1 MVQSEESARNVELE
15 DIEAAATPPR
25 VPTDPQVEDDD
36 EDRHVAPDA
45 KLLDNGNTTQHGI
58 GASEQ
63 NEESH
68 RDQAKAKAKLKAKLK
83 KEKSAQ
89 DRLMTEEIN
98 KLLDE
103 MPLEK
108 NVACGF
114 WLFRGAFFQRFA
126 NQTAYVLLYGIVGC
140 IFSMTYAYFNGTI
153 TTIEKRF
160 KIPSKNTGIISVGND
175 ISQTLVSAVLA
186 YYAGKGHRPR
196 WIGFGLLTIVVF
208 CLMTTS
214 PHFLYGPGEDAL
226 ALTKE
231 FGATSDEN
239 VTMEVIEEQRS
250 KTLCRLH
257 GGGAE
262 CEVGEGN
269 FAPQVLLFVAQFISG
284 IGGSLYYTLGVSY
297 MDDNTKKSKTPA
309 LLSLSYFLRM
319 LGPAI
324 GYALASF
331 CLRLYIAPQLHPV
344 INNKDPR
351 WLGAWWLGWIV
362 MGGLLAFSGVFLS
375 MFPKELP
382 RAVARRLV
390 EEKRRR
396 ERQSLKLKEASRND
410 KLTAELE
417 PQVSPVE
424 PKASFGDMLVTF
436 KRLTTNKT
444 YMCNTLSNIFY
455 LIGYTPFWIFTP
467 KYIEVQYRQSAA
479 TSSMVTGT
487 VALAFS
493 AIGVLLS
500 GFIISRYKPRA
511 RYMAAWNVISAF
523 LVVAGVVTYAFIG
536 CPDNETSV
544 IVNIHNR
551 DLSSDATCNSA
562 CSCDYVR
569 YSPICG
575 ENNMTYISACHAGCK
590 MEHVRSDGK
599 KVFYDC
605 SCIPGGGSN
614 ASSPF
619 SFKRLT
625 ALDLASDNSSLSL
638 DGDMSSL
645 SYVEMLAAGQAT
657 PGACPVNC
665 WTQFVAFLSVMCFLK
680 FIGAAGRASNFLVS
694 VRCVPEKDKTA
705 AMGFGMML
713 CSMFAFIPGP
723 IFFGWIFDRMCL
735 VWGKTCTNKGN
746 CWLYDPQS
754 MRYTL
759 NFTAAV
765 FITLGAIF
773 DFGVWYYVKD
783 LKIFDEEI
791 KEVEMQIVQRE
802 EEANAEKNTEI

>member
-1 MVQSEESARNVELE
+1 MVQSELPGGLESGAAEPRDLENGNAEATEESDVE
-15 DIEAAATPPR
+15 TR
-25 VPTDPQVEDDD
+25 
-36 EDRHVAPDA
+36 
-45 KLLDNGNTTQHGI
+45 LLDNGKTYDKEAEAGNNL
-58 GASEQ
+58 GANADEKPKSKKKKKQKSE
-63 NEESH
+63 
-68 RDQAKAKAKLKAKLK
+68 
-83 KEKSAQ
+83 Q

-98 KLLDE
+98 RLLKE
-103 MPLEK
+103 APLEK
-108 NVACGF
+108 SVTCGF
-114 WLFRGAFFQRFA
+114 WIFKGQFYQRFA

-196 WIGFGLLTIVVF
+196 WIGFGLLTIVLF
-208 CLMTTS
+208 CVLTTA

-226 ALTKE
+226 ALTSE
-231 FGATSDEN
+231 FGGVPDEN
-239 VTMEVIEEQRS
+239 ATMEAIEEQRS
-250 KTLCRLH
+250 KTLCRIN

-262 CEVGEGN
+262 CEGNEGN
-269 FAPQVLLFVAQFISG
+269 FAPQLLLFVAQFISG

-331 CLRLYIAPQLHPV
+331 CLRLYIAPQMHPV

-351 WLGAWWLGWIV
+351 WLGAWWLGWLV

-382 RAVARRLV
+382 RAMARRKV
-390 EEKRRR
+390 EENRRR
-396 ERQSLKLKEASRND
+396 EKERLSVKSTD
-410 KLTAELE
+410 KERLTAELDQKTPAE
-417 PQVSPVE
+417 A
-424 PKASFGDMLVTF
+424 KASFQDMLKTF
-436 KRLTTNKT
+436 KRLITNKT
-444 YMCNTLSNIFY
+444 YMCNTLSSIFY
-455 LIGYTPFWIFTP
+455 LVGYTPYWIFTP

-479 TSSMVTGT
+479 TSSMITGT

-493 AIGVLLS
+493 AVGVLLS

-511 RYMAAWNVISAF
+511 RYMAAWNVIVGF
-523 LVVAGVVTYAFIG
+523 LTVAGILAYAFIG
-536 CPDNETSV
+536 CPGNESSV
-544 IVNIHNR
+544 IVNIH
-551 DLSSDATCNSA
+551 DSSLAGNSTTCNSA

-569 YSPICG
+569 YSPVCG

-590 MEHVRSDGK
+590 SLHVNSEGK
-599 KVFYDC
+599 KIFYDC
-605 SCIPGGGSN
+605 SCIPGNDGNTTSQ
-614 ASSPF
+614 F
-619 SFKRLT
+619 RRLDSF
-625 ALDLASDNSSLSL
+625 DLNLDNSSLDAASL
-638 DGDMSSL
+638 YNLESL
-645 SYVEMLAAGQAT
+645 ANGQAM

-665 WTQFVAFLSVMCFLK
+665 WTQFVVFLAVMCCLK
-680 FIGAAGRASNFLVS
+680 FVGASGRASNFLVS

-705 AMGFGMML
+705 AMGFGMTL
-713 CSMFAFIPGP
+713 CSMLAFIPSP
-723 IFFGWIFDRMCL
+723 IFFGWVFDRVCL

-746 CWLYDPQS
+746 CWLYDPLS

-765 FITLGAIF
+765 FIAIGAIF
-773 DFGVWYYVKD
+773 DLGVWYYAKD
-783 LKIFDEEI
+783 LKIFDEEV
-791 KEVEMQIVQRE
+791 KEVEMKIVQHE
-802 EEANAEKNTEI
+802 EEASNEKNTEM

>member
-1 MVQSEESARNVELE
+1 MLQSEQQQLKV
-15 DIEAAATPPR
+15 EAAVVEAAPLPNGELPEEAT
-25 VPTDPQVEDDD
+25 
-36 EDRHVAPDA
+36 
-45 KLLDNGNTTQHGI
+45 KLLDNGQAAAPTRSSNKSKFKWSKQK
-58 GASEQ
+58 SEQ
-63 NEESH
+63 E
-68 RDQAKAKAKLKAKLK
+68 
-83 KEKSAQ
+83 
-89 DRLMTEEIN
+89 RLMTAEIN
-98 KLLDE
+98 KLLDDS
-103 MPLEK
+103 PLEK
-108 NVACGF
+108 NVTCGF
-114 WLFRGAFFQRFA
+114 WLLRGAFFQRFA
-126 NQTAYVLLYGIVGC
+126 NQTAYVVLYGLVGC

-196 WIGFGLLTIVVF
+196 WIGFGLLTIVMF

-226 ALTKE
+226 SLTAE
-231 FGATSDEN
+231 FGAIPVEN
-239 VTMEVIEEQRS
+239 ASLEAIEEQRA
-250 KTLCRLH
+250 KILCRLH

-262 CEVGEGN
+262 CEEGEGN

-351 WLGAWWLGWIV
+351 WLGAWWLGWLV

-382 RAVARRLV
+382 RAAARRQV

-396 ERQSLKLKEASRND
+396 ERLALQQKESNEKD
-410 KLTAELE
+410 KLSVELE
-417 PQVSPVE
+417 AQTPAEPQ
-424 PKASFGDMLVTF
+424 ASFKDMLRTF

-511 RYMAAWNVISAF
+511 RYMAAWNVIIAV

-536 CPDNETSV
+536 CPDNEQSV
-544 IVNIHNR
+544 IVNIH
-551 DLSSDATCNSA
+551 DKALHEVATCNSA
-562 CSCDYVR
+562 CACDYVR
-569 YSPICG
+569 YSPVCG
-575 ENNMTYISACHAGCK
+575 ENKMTYISACHAGCK
-590 MEHVRSDGK
+590 GEHVNAAGK
-599 KVFYDC
+599 RIFYDC
-605 SCIPGGGSN
+605 SCIPAGHNESY
-614 ASSPF
+614 ALD

-625 ALDLASDNSSLSL
+625 ARDLADSAVPSTPYLELLSS
-638 DGDMSSL
+638 
-645 SYVEMLAAGQAT
+645 GQAM

-680 FIGAAGRASNFLVS
+680 FVGAAGRASNFLVS
-694 VRCVPEKDKTA
+694 VRCVPEQDKTA

-746 CWLYDPQS
+746 CWLYDPKS

-765 FITLGAIF
+765 FISLGALF

-791 KEVEMQIVQRE
+791 KEVEMQIVQHE
-802 EEANAEKNTEI
+802 EEANPEKTTEI

>member
-1 MVQSEESARNVELE
+1 MVQSENPSSLGPEEQDVETGSPESRDESDVES
-15 DIEAAATPPR
+15 R
-25 VPTDPQVEDDD
+25 
-36 EDRHVAPDA
+36 
-45 KLLDNGNTTQHGI
+45 LLDNGKTH
-58 GASEQ
+58 
-63 NEESH
+63 
-68 RDQAKAKAKLKAKLK
+68 D
-83 KEKSAQ
+83 KEKEAGINLDGEEATPKKGKSKKKKQKSEQ
-89 DRLMTEEIN
+89 DRLMTAEIN
-98 KLLDE
+98 KLLE
-103 MPLEK
+103 ESPLER
-108 NVACGF
+108 NVTCGF
-114 WLFRGAFFQRFA
+114 WIFKGRFYQRFA

-196 WIGFGLLTIVVF
+196 WIGFGLLTIVCF
-208 CLMTTS
+208 CVLTTA

-226 ALTKE
+226 ALTSE
-231 FGATSDEN
+231 FGGMPDEN
-239 VTMEVIEEQRS
+239 ATMEAIEEQRS
-250 KTLCRLH
+250 KTLCRLN

-269 FAPQVLLFVAQFISG
+269 FAPQLLLFVAQFISG

-331 CLRLYIAPQLHPV
+331 CLRLYIAPQMHPV

-351 WLGAWWLGWIV
+351 WLGAWWLGWLV
-362 MGGLLAFSGVFLS
+362 MGCLLSFSGVFLS

-382 RAVARRLV
+382 RAVARRKV
-390 EEKRRR
+390 EENRRR
-396 ERQSLKLKEASRND
+396 EKERLTMKSTEKER
-410 KLTAELE
+410 LTAELDQKAPAE
-417 PQVSPVE
+417 G
-424 PKASFGDMLVTF
+424 KASFQDMLKTF
-436 KRLTTNKT
+436 RRLITNKT
-444 YMCNTLSNIFY
+444 YMCNTLSSIFY
-455 LIGYTPFWIFTP
+455 LVGYTPYWIFTP

-493 AIGVLLS
+493 AVGVLLS

-511 RYMAAWNVISAF
+511 RYMAAWNVIVGF
-523 LVVAGVVTYAFIG
+523 LTVAGILAYAFIG
-536 CPDNETSV
+536 CPGNESSV
-544 IVNIHNR
+544 IVNIH
-551 DLSSDATCNSA
+551 DSSLAGNTTTCNSA

-569 YSPICG
+569 YSPVCG

-590 MEHVRSDGK
+590 SLHVNSEGK
-599 KVFYDC
+599 KIFYDC
-605 SCIPGGGSN
+605 SCIPGDDTGNSTGQ
-614 ASSPF
+614 
-619 SFKRLT
+619 FKRLT
-625 ALDLASDNSSLSL
+625 SSDLNSDDFGQDTSMLSPLESL
-638 DGDMSSL
+638 
-645 SYVEMLAAGQAT
+645 ANGQAM

-665 WTQFVAFLSVMCFLK
+665 WTQFVAFLAVMCCLK
-680 FIGAAGRASNFLVS
+680 FVGASGRASNFLVS

-705 AMGFGMML
+705 AMGFGMTL
-713 CSMFAFIPGP
+713 CSMLAFIPSP
-723 IFFGWIFDRMCL
+723 IFFGWVFDRVCL

-746 CWLYDPQS
+746 CWLYDPLS

-765 FITLGAIF
+765 FIAIGAIF
-773 DFGVWYYVKD
+773 DLGVWYYAKD
-783 LKIFDEEI
+783 LKIFDEDV
-791 KEVEMQIVQRE
+791 KEVEMQIVQHE
-802 EEANAEKNTEI
+802 EEASNEKNTEI

>member
-1 MVQSEESARNVELE
+1 MVQSENSSGLPTE
-15 DIEAAATPPR
+15 DQDLEAAAQESR
-25 VPTDPQVEDDD
+25 DESDVES
-36 EDRHVAPDA
+36 R
-45 KLLDNGNTTQHGI
+45 LLDNGKTYDKEKEAGNNLNGDESTPKKGKSKKKKQK
-58 GASEQ
+58 SEQ
-63 NEESH
+63 ERLITAEINRLLEES
-68 RDQAKAKAKLKAKLK
+68 
-83 KEKSAQ
+83 
-89 DRLMTEEIN
+89 
-98 KLLDE
+98 
-103 MPLEK
+103 PLEK
-108 NVACGF
+108 NVTCGF
-114 WLFRGAFFQRFA
+114 WIFKGKFYQRFA

-196 WIGFGLLTIVVF
+196 WIGFGLLTIVCF
-208 CLMTTS
+208 CVLTTT

-226 ALTKE
+226 ALTSE
-231 FGATSDEN
+231 FGGLPDEN
-239 VTMEVIEEQRS
+239 ATMEAIEEQRT
-250 KTLCRLH
+250 KTLCRLN

-269 FAPQVLLFVAQFISG
+269 FAPQLLLFVAQFISG

-331 CLRLYIAPQLHPV
+331 CLRLYIAPQMHPV

-351 WLGAWWLGWIV
+351 WLGAWWLGWLV
-362 MGGLLAFSGVFLS
+362 MGGLLSFSGVFLS

-382 RAVARRLV
+382 RAVARRKV
-390 EEKRRR
+390 EENRRR
-396 ERQSLKLKEASRND
+396 EKERLSLKNKE
-410 KLTAELE
+410 KETLTAELDQKTPTE
-417 PQVSPVE
+417 A
-424 PKASFGDMLVTF
+424 KASFQDMLKTF
-436 KRLTTNKT
+436 RRLITNKT
-444 YMCNTLSNIFY
+444 YMCNTLSSIFY
-455 LIGYTPFWIFTP
+455 LVGYTPYWIFTP

-493 AIGVLLS
+493 AVGVLLS

-511 RYMAAWNVISAF
+511 RYMAAWNVIVGF
-523 LVVAGVVTYAFIG
+523 LTVAGILAYAFIG
-536 CPDNETSV
+536 CPGNESSV
-544 IVNIHNR
+544 IVNIH
-551 DLSSDATCNSA
+551 DSSLTGNATTCNSA

-569 YSPICG
+569 YSPVCG

-590 MEHVRSDGK
+590 RLHVNSEGK

-605 SCIPGGGSN
+605 SCIPSDETTN
-614 ASSPF
+614 TTSQ
-619 SFKRLT
+619 FKRLT
-625 ALDLASDNSSLSL
+625 SDDLYSDNINL
-638 DGDMSSL
+638 DTSMATPI
-645 SYVEMLAAGQAT
+645 EALANGQAM

-665 WTQFVAFLSVMCFLK
+665 WTQFVAFLAVMCCLK
-680 FIGAAGRASNFLVS
+680 FVGASGRASNFLVS

-705 AMGFGMML
+705 AMGFGMTL
-713 CSMFAFIPGP
+713 CSMLAFIPSP
-723 IFFGWIFDRMCL
+723 IFFGWVFDRVCL

-746 CWLYDPQS
+746 CWLYDPLS

-765 FITLGAIF
+765 FIAIGAIF
-773 DFGVWYYVKD
+773 DLGVWYYAKD
-783 LKIFDEEI
+783 LKIFDEDV
-791 KEVEMQIVQRE
+791 KEVEMKIVQHE
-802 EEANAEKNTEI
+802 EEANNEKNTEI

>member
-1 MVQSEESARNVELE
+1 
-15 DIEAAATPPR
+15 EA
-25 VPTDPQVEDDD
+25 
-36 EDRHVAPDA
+36 DA
-45 KLLDNGNTTQHGI
+45 KLLDNGNAHG
-58 GASEQ
+58 GNNATSAATDKSE
-63 NEESH
+63 
-68 RDQAKAKAKLKAKLK
+68 QAKAKAKLKR
-83 KEKSAQ
+83 EKSEQ
-89 DRLMTEEIN
+89 DRLMTDEIN

-108 NVACGF
+108 NVTCGF

-196 WIGFGLLTIVVF
+196 WIGFGRSKTASPLTSPTNVLLAGLLTIVVF

-226 ALTKE
+226 ALTEE
-231 FGATSDEN
+231 FGGIPDEN
-239 VTMEVIEEQRS
+239 ATLEAIAEQRS
-250 KTLCRLH
+250 KTLCRLQ
-257 GGGAE
+257 GDGAV

-396 ERQSLKLKEASRND
+396 ERLSLKQKEVAKSE
-410 KLTAELE
+410 KLNAELE
-417 PQVSPVE
+417 PQAACE
-424 PKASFGDMLVTF
+424 PKASLGDMLVTF
-436 KRLTTNKT
+436 KRLTTNRT

-544 IVNIHNR
+544 IVNIHN
-551 DLSSDATCNSA
+551 SDVNTSATCNSA

-569 YSPICG
+569 YSPVCG
-575 ENNMTYISACHAGCK
+575 ENSMTYISACHAGCK
-590 MEHVRSDGK
+590 MEHANADGK

-605 SCIPGGGSN
+605 SCIPGATGN
-614 ASSPF
+614 DSSQLY
-619 SFKRLT
+619 FKRLT
-625 ALDLASDNSSLSL
+625 ALDITSDNSSSWDL
-638 DGDMSSL
+638 DFSTSSSASSA
-645 SYVEMLAAGQAT
+645 SYLDMLANGQAT

-680 FIGAAGRASNFLVS
+680 FIGASGRASNFLVS

-791 KEVEMQIVQRE
+791 KEVEMQIVQHE
-802 EEANAEKNTEI
+802 EEASAEKNTEI

>member
-1 MVQSEESARNVELE
+1 MVQGENAHSVEQPAEEEEEHELASNSTDSTRERTNDEADVEAR
-15 DIEAAATPPR
+15 
-25 VPTDPQVEDDD
+25 
-36 EDRHVAPDA
+36 
-45 KLLDNGNTTQHGI
+45 LLDNGTNHGKSKGPAGEDEEAKTTP
-58 GASEQ
+58 
-63 NEESH
+63 
-68 RDQAKAKAKLKAKLK
+68 KAKK
-83 KEKSAQ
+83 KKKKQKSEQ
-89 DRLMTEEIN
+89 DRLITEEIN
-98 KLLDE
+98 RLLIE
-103 MPLEK
+103 TPLEK
-108 NVACGF
+108 NVTCGF
-114 WLFRGAFFQRFA
+114 WIFKGQFYQRFA

-140 IFSMTYAYFNGTI
+140 VFSMTYAYFNGTI

-196 WIGFGLLTIVVF
+196 WIGFGLLTIVLF
-208 CLMTTS
+208 CVLTTT

-226 ALTKE
+226 ALTSE
-231 FGATSDEN
+231 FGAMPDEN
-239 VTMEVIEEQRS
+239 ATMEAIEEQRS
-250 KTLCRLH
+250 KTLCRLN

-269 FAPQVLLFVAQFISG
+269 FAPQLLLFVAQFISG

-351 WLGAWWLGWIV
+351 WLGAWWLGWLV

-382 RAVARRLV
+382 RAVARRKV
-390 EEKRRR
+390 EENRRR
-396 ERQSLKLKEASRND
+396 EKERLSLKNKESSEKER
-410 KLTAELE
+410 LTAELD
-417 PQVSPVE
+417 QMSPVE
-424 PKASFGDMLVTF
+424 PKASFKDMLKTF
-436 KRLTTNKT
+436 RRLTTNKT
-444 YMCNTLSNIFY
+444 YMCNTLSSIFY
-455 LIGYTPFWIFTP
+455 LVGYTPYWIFTP

-493 AIGVLLS
+493 AVGVLLS

-511 RYMAAWNVISAF
+511 RYMAAWNVICGF
-523 LVVAGVVTYAFIG
+523 LTMAGILTYAFIG
-536 CPDNETSV
+536 CPGNESSV
-544 IVNIHNR
+544 IVNIH
-551 DLSSDATCNSA
+551 DSSLSGNATTCNSA

-569 YSPICG
+569 YSPVCG

-590 MEHVRSDGK
+590 GQQVNSDGRK
-599 KVFYDC
+599 IFYDC
-605 SCIPGGGSN
+605 SCIPGDEWGNST
-614 ASSPF
+614 AQ
-619 SFKRLT
+619 FKRIT
-625 ALDLASDNSSLSL
+625 SLDLSLENATLDTSSVSHLQSLAS
-638 DGDMSSL
+638 
-645 SYVEMLAAGQAT
+645 GQAM
-657 PGACPVNC
+657 PGSCPVNC
-665 WTQFVAFLSVMCFLK
+665 WTQFVTFLAVMCCLK
-680 FIGAAGRASNFLVS
+680 FIGASGRASNFLVS

-705 AMGFGMML
+705 AMGFGMTM
-713 CSMFAFIPGP
+713 CSMLAFIPSP
-723 IFFGWIFDRMCL
+723 IFFGWVFDRVCL

-746 CWLYDPQS
+746 CWLYDPLS

-765 FITLGAIF
+765 FIAIGAVF
-773 DFGVWYYVKD
+773 DLGVWYYAKD
-783 LKIFDEEI
+783 LKIFDEEV
-791 KEVEMQIVQRE
+791 KEVEMQIVQHE
-802 EEANAEKNTEI
+802 EEASNEKNTEI

>member
-1 MVQSEESARNVELE
+1 MVQGEAPVEGRVTARSDEQPEEAT
-15 DIEAAATPPR
+15 AAAA
-25 VPTDPQVEDDD
+25 E
-36 EDRHVAPDA
+36 APEELH
-45 KLLDNGNTTQHGI
+45 KLLNNGNAHETTDNKSNK
-58 GASEQ
+58 GA
-63 NEESH
+63 
-68 RDQAKAKAKLKAKLK
+68 QARIKAKLKR
-83 KEKSAQ
+83 EKSEQ

-98 KLLDE
+98 KLLND

-108 NVACGF
+108 NVTCGF
-114 WLFRGAFFQRFA
+114 WFLRGTFFQRFA

-196 WIGFGLLTIVVF
+196 WIGFGLLTIVLF

-231 FGATSDEN
+231 FGALPDEN
-239 VTMEVIEEQRS
+239 ATMEAIEEQRS
-250 KTLCRLH
+250 KTLCRLS

-351 WLGAWWLGWIV
+351 WLGAWWLGWLV
-362 MGGLLAFSGVFLS
+362 MGGLLSCSGIFLS

-382 RAVARRLV
+382 RAAARRMV

-396 ERQSLKLKEASRND
+396 ERHSLKQKESTEKE
-410 KLTAELE
+410 KLTADLE
-417 PQVSPVE
+417 ARAEQSATE
-424 PKASFGDMLVTF
+424 QKASFKDMLVTF
-436 KRLTTNKT
+436 RRLTTNKT

-467 KYIEVQYRQSAA
+467 KYIEVQYKQSAA

-500 GFIISRYKPRA
+500 GFIISRYKPKA
-511 RYMAAWNVISAF
+511 RYMAAWNVICAV

-536 CPDNETSV
+536 CPDNERSV
-544 IVNIHNR
+544 IVNIHNSAVN
-551 DLSSDATCNSA
+551 DSVTCNSA

-569 YSPICG
+569 YSPVCG
-575 ENNMTYISACHAGCK
+575 ENSMTYISACHAGCK
-590 MEHVRSDGK
+590 MEHVRPDGK

-605 SCIPGGGSN
+605 SCIPGTRNSTFN
-614 ASSPF
+614 
-619 SFKRLT
+619 RLT
-625 ALDLASDNSSLSL
+625 PLDLANEANSRDLTGKAL
-638 DGDMSSL
+638 ETASSMEYL
-645 SYVEMLAAGQAT
+645 EQLAAGQAT

-665 WTQFVAFLSVMCFLK
+665 WTQFIAFLSVMCFLK

-746 CWLYDPQS
+746 CWLYDPES

-765 FITLGAIF
+765 FISLGAIF

-783 LKIFDEEI
+783 LKIFDEEV
-791 KEVEMQIVQRE
+791 KEVEMQIVQHE
-802 EEANAEKNTEI
+802 EEVNAEKNTEI

>member
-1 MVQSEESARNVELE
+1 MVQSENPSSLGAELQDLEHGRRESRDESDVESRLLNNGKSYDKE
-15 DIEAAATPPR
+15 KEAGIN
-25 VPTDPQVEDDD
+25 QDD
-36 EDRHVAPDA
+36 EE
-45 KLLDNGNTTQHGI
+45 TTPKTGKSKKKKQK
-58 GASEQ
+58 SE
-63 NEESH
+63 
-68 RDQAKAKAKLKAKLK
+68 
-83 KEKSAQ
+83 Q
-89 DRLMTEEIN
+89 DRLMTAEIN
-98 KLLDE
+98 KLLAE
-103 MPLEK
+103 SPLEK
-108 NVACGF
+108 NVTCGF
-114 WLFRGAFFQRFA
+114 WIFKGTFYQRFA

-196 WIGFGLLTIVVF
+196 WIGFGLLTIVFF
-208 CLMTTS
+208 CILTTA

-226 ALTKE
+226 ALTSE
-231 FGATSDEN
+231 FGGMPDEN
-239 VTMEVIEEQRS
+239 ATMEAIEEQRS
-250 KTLCRLH
+250 KTLCRLN

-269 FAPQVLLFVAQFISG
+269 FAPQLLLFVAQFISG

-331 CLRLYIAPQLHPV
+331 CLRLYIAPQMHPV

-351 WLGAWWLGWIV
+351 WLGAWWLGWLV
-362 MGGLLAFSGVFLS
+362 MGGLLSFSGVFLS

-382 RAVARRLV
+382 RAVARRKV
-390 EEKRRR
+390 EENRRR
-396 ERQSLKLKEASRND
+396 EKERLSVKSTEKER
-410 KLTAELE
+410 LTAELDQKTTAE
-417 PQVSPVE
+417 A
-424 PKASFGDMLVTF
+424 KASFQDMLKTF
-436 KRLTTNKT
+436 RRLITNKT
-444 YMCNTLSNIFY
+444 YMCNTLSSIFY
-455 LIGYTPFWIFTP
+455 LVGYTPYWIFTP

-493 AIGVLLS
+493 AVGVLLS

-511 RYMAAWNVISAF
+511 RYMAAWNVIVGF
-523 LVVAGVVTYAFIG
+523 LTVAGILAYAFIG
-536 CPDNETSV
+536 CPGNESSV
-544 IVNIHNR
+544 IVNIH
-551 DLSSDATCNSA
+551 DSSLAGNTTTCNSA

-569 YSPICG
+569 YSPVCG

-590 MEHVRSDGK
+590 KLLVNSEGK
-599 KVFYDC
+599 KIFYDC
-605 SCIPGGGSN
+605 SCIPSDDAGNST
-614 ASSPF
+614 SQ
-619 SFKRLT
+619 FKRLT
-625 ALDLASDNSSLSL
+625 SFDLSNDEVSQNTSVHSQLEALAN
-638 DGDMSSL
+638 
-645 SYVEMLAAGQAT
+645 GQAM

-665 WTQFVAFLSVMCFLK
+665 WTQFVAFLAVMCCLK
-680 FIGAAGRASNFLVS
+680 FVGASGRASNFLVS

-705 AMGFGMML
+705 AMGFGMTL
-713 CSMFAFIPGP
+713 CSMLAFIPSP
-723 IFFGWIFDRMCL
+723 IFFGWVFDRVCL

-746 CWLYDPQS
+746 CWLYDPLS

-765 FITLGAIF
+765 FIAIGAIF
-773 DFGVWYYVKD
+773 DLGVWYYAKD
-783 LKIFDEEI
+783 LKIFDEDV
-791 KEVEMQIVQRE
+791 KEVEMKIVQHE
-802 EEANAEKNTEI
+802 EEANNEKNTEI

>member
-1 MVQSEESARNVELE
+1 MVQSEERIAELE
-15 DIEAAATPPR
+15 PQSTQDVEAPSPR
-25 VPTDPQVEDDD
+25 VSSIEQEQL
-36 EDRHVAPDA
+36 EQLEEEERHIDAAA
-45 KLLDNGNTTQHGI
+45 KLLNNGNVHGDE
-58 GASEQ
+58 ADKSA
-63 NEESH
+63 
-68 RDQAKAKAKLKAKLK
+68 QARIKAKLK
-83 KEKSAQ
+83 KEKSEQ

-98 KLLDE
+98 KLLND

-108 NVACGF
+108 NVTCGF

-231 FGATSDEN
+231 FGAQPDEN
-239 VTMEVIEEQRS
+239 ATLEAIEEQRA
-250 KTLCRLH
+250 KTLCRLT

-351 WLGAWWLGWIV
+351 WLGAWWLGWLV
-362 MGGLLAFSGVFLS
+362 MGGLLSCSGIFLS

-382 RAVARRLV
+382 RAAARRLV

-396 ERQSLKLKEASRND
+396 ERLSLRQKESAEKE
-410 KLTAELE
+410 KLTVELE
-417 PQVSPVE
+417 PQSTAE
-424 PKASFGDMLVTF
+424 PKASFKDMLVTF
-436 KRLTTNKT
+436 RRLTTNKT

-467 KYIEVQYRQSAA
+467 KYIEVQYKQSAA

-500 GFIISRYKPRA
+500 GFIISKYKPRA
-511 RYMAAWNVISAF
+511 RYMAAWNVICAV

-536 CPDNETSV
+536 CPDNERSV
-544 IVNIHNR
+544 IVNIHNSAVN
-551 DLSSDATCNSA
+551 DTATCNSA
-562 CSCDYVR
+562 CACDYVR
-569 YSPICG
+569 YSPVCG

-590 MEHVRSDGK
+590 MEHVRSNGK
-599 KVFYDC
+599 KIFYDC
-605 SCIPGGGSN
+605 SCIPGARNS
-614 ASSPF
+614 

-625 ALDLASDNSSLSL
+625 ARDLAYDNSTWDLAGRSLENSASTTYL
-638 DGDMSSL
+638 
-645 SYVEMLAAGQAT
+645 EQLAAGQAT

-746 CWLYDPQS
+746 CWLYDPES

-765 FITLGAIF
+765 FISLGAIF

-783 LKIFDEEI
+783 LKIFDEEV
-791 KEVEMQIVQRE
+791 KEVEMQIVQHE
-802 EEANAEKNTEI
+802 EEVNAEKNTEI